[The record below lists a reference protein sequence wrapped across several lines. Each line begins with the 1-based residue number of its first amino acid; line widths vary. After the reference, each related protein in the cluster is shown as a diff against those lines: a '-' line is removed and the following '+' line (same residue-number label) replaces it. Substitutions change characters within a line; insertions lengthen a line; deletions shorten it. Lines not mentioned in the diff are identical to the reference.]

1 MAPKSRFTRL
11 DAFTK
16 TVDEARIRTTS
27 GGIVTIVSLIIVLY
41 LAWGEW
47 RDYRT
52 IIIQPELIV
61 DKGRGERMEIHLNVT
76 FPKVPCELLTLD
88 VMDVSG
94 EQQHGIMHGI
104 NKVRLRPSSEGG
116 GVIDVKALRNENE
129 VAIHLDPNYCGGCYG
144 ADAPPNAQKKG
155 CCNTCEEVRE
165 AYARAGWAFG
175 SGENVEQCERE
186 HYSEKLMEQKAEG
199 CRIEG
204 ALRVNKVIGNFHL
217 APGRSFSNGH
227 HHVHDLKNYWEPGP
241 NNVKHDFTH
250 IIHSL
255 RFGPQL
261 PEDVT
266 RKLGPNALPWT
277 NHHLNPLDGTRQ
289 DTSDSNFNFMYFV
302 KIVPTSYLPLGWEKK
317 VRNIIQGDSASLGAL
332 GAAGDGSVETH
343 QYSVTIHKRSLSG
356 GNDEDHEEKFHAKGG
371 IPGVFFSYDISPM
384 KVINRE
390 QKSKTFTG
398 FLTGLCAVIGG
409 TLTVA
414 AAVDRGLFEGATRL
428 KKLRSKEN

>member
-16 TVDEARIRTTS
+16 TVDEARVRTTS
-27 GGIVTIVSLIIVLY
+27 GGIVTIVSLLVVLY

-47 RDYRT
+47 SDYRT
-52 IIIQPELIV
+52 VVIHPELIV

-76 FPKVPCELLTLD
+76 FPHVPCELLTLD

-104 NKVRLRPSSEGG
+104 NKLRLKPSAEGG
-116 GVIDVKALRNENE
+116 GVIDIKALNLREE
-129 VAIHLDPNYCGGCYG
+129 KDVAVHLAPDYC
-144 ADAPPNAQKKG
+144 G
-155 CCNTCEEVRE
+155 CCNTCEEVRD
-165 AYARAGWAFG
+165 AYVRSGWAFG
-175 SGENVEQCERE
+175 SGERIEQCERE
-186 HYSEKLMEQKAEG
+186 HYSEKLEEQKAEG

-204 ALRVNKVIGNFHL
+204 SLRVNKVVGNFHL
-217 APGRSFSNGH
+217 APGRSFSSGN
-227 HHVHDLKNYWEPGP
+227 HHVHDLKSYWEPGKK
-241 NNVKHDFTH
+241 NVKHDFSHT
-250 IIHSL
+250 IHSL

-261 PEDVT
+261 PADVT
-266 RKLGPNALPWT
+266 ARLGSSSLPWV
-277 NHHLNPLDGTRQ
+277 NHHFNPLDGTKQ
-289 DTSDSNFNFMYFV
+289 VTTDPNFNFMYFV

-317 VRNIIQGDSASLGAL
+317 VRRIIDEDRADLGAL

-356 GNDEDHEEKFHAKGG
+356 GNDEDHAEKFHAKGG

-390 QKSKTFTG
+390 QPSKSFTG

-414 AAVDRGLFEGATRL
+414 AAVDRGLFEGTTRL
-428 KKLRSKEN
+428 KKLRAKDN